1 MLTMQRPGRVDF
13 PLLFVTVALI
23 ALGVLFIYSSNRT
36 STASFRSAEHTRQ
49 ILWAVLGGVLMV
61 FTAVVDMS
69 LFKRHAFLAYGL
81 IIVLLILTLL
91 FGRMVNG
98 ARRWIGIGSLGLQPS
113 EFTKLVVILV
123 LAKVMDS
130 YFGSLH
136 KLSRFLILLAIA
148 ALPSALILV
157 QPDLGTSLSVVPVVF
172 AMSLVAGVSL
182 SHLVFFGVTGVLTI
196 VIAVLPAVNQH
207 LVSGNSAFLSVFAE
221 TGLMLLLVTVFL
233 GITLISWVAKS
244 VTGRQWFRWISY
256 GAGIS
261 ASSLMGA
268 MVIQR
273 ALRPFQVMRL
283 IVFLNPNIDPR
294 GAGWHTIQS
303 LTAVGSGGI
312 AGKGFM
318 QGTQSQLQYLPQQST
333 DFIFS
338 ILAEELG
345 FFGVLLVFALY
356 GFLLF
361 RGLVIAMQAR
371 DTFSGLVAT
380 GLVTLFA
387 FQFFVNVG
395 MTIGIMP
402 ITGIPLKLMSFG
414 GSSLWTSMIAIG
426 FLLNIAAGSRARKA

>member
-1 MLTMQRPGRVDF
+1 MLTLQRPGRVDF

-23 ALGVLFIYSSNRT
+23 ALGVLFIYSSNRA

-49 ILWAVLGGVLMV
+49 ILWAVLGGALMV
-61 FTAVVDMS
+61 FTAVFDMG
-69 LFKRHAFLAYGL
+69 LYKRYAFVAYG
-81 IIVLLILTLL
+81 IIILLLVLTLL
-91 FGRMVNG
+91 FGRVVNG
-98 ARRWIGIGSLGLQPS
+98 ARRWIGIGNLGIQPS
-113 EFTKLVVILV
+113 EFAKIVLILV

-130 YFGSLH
+130 SFGSLH
-136 KLSRFLILLAIA
+136 KLGRFMILLAIA
-148 ALPSALILV
+148 AVPAGLILV
-157 QPDLGTSLSVVPVVF
+157 QPDLGTALALIPVVF
-172 AMSLVAGVSL
+172 AMALVAGASL
-182 SHLVFFGVTGVLTI
+182 SHLMFFGLTGVLTI

-207 LVSGNSAFLSVFAE
+207 LVDGNSAFLSVFGE
-221 TGLMLLLVTVFL
+221 PGLMFLMILVFL
-233 GITLISWVAKS
+233 GITLLSWAARS
-244 VTGRQWFRWISY
+244 ATGRQWFRWISY
-256 GAGIS
+256 GSGVS

-268 MVIQR
+268 MIIQR

-283 IVFLNPNIDPR
+283 IVFLNPEIDPR

-303 LTAVGSGGI
+303 LTAVGSGGL
-312 AGKGFM
+312 AGKGWL

-345 FFGVLLVFALY
+345 FVGVLLVFALY

-380 GLVTLFA
+380 GVVTLFA

-414 GSSLWTSMIAIG
+414 GSSLWSAMIGIG
-426 FLLNIAAGSRARKA
+426 LLLNIAARSKVRQL

>member
-1 MLTMQRPGRVDF
+1 MLTLQRPGRVDF

-23 ALGVLFIYSSNRT
+23 ALGVLFIYSSNRA

-49 ILWAVLGGVLMV
+49 ILWAVLGGALMV
-61 FTAVVDMS
+61 FTAVFDMG
-69 LFKRHAFLAYGL
+69 LYKRYAFVAYG
-81 IIVLLILTLL
+81 IIILLLVLTLL
-91 FGRMVNG
+91 FGRVVNG
-98 ARRWIGIGSLGLQPS
+98 ARRWIGIGNLGIQPS
-113 EFTKLVVILV
+113 EFVKIVLILV

-130 YFGSLH
+130 SFGSLH
-136 KLSRFLILLAIA
+136 KLGRFMILLAIA
-148 ALPSALILV
+148 AVPAGLILV
-157 QPDLGTSLSVVPVVF
+157 QPDLGTALALIPVVF
-172 AMSLVAGVSL
+172 AMALVAGASL
-182 SHLVFFGVTGVLTI
+182 SHLMFFGLTGVLTI

-207 LVSGNSAFLSVFAE
+207 LVDGNSAFLSVFGE
-221 TGLMLLLVTVFL
+221 PGLMFLMILVFL
-233 GITLISWVAKS
+233 GITLLSWAARS
-244 VTGRQWFRWISY
+244 ATGRQWFRWISY
-256 GAGIS
+256 GSGVS

-268 MVIQR
+268 MIIQR

-283 IVFLNPNIDPR
+283 IVFLNPEIDPR

-303 LTAVGSGGI
+303 LTAVGSGGL
-312 AGKGFM
+312 AGKGWL

-345 FFGVLLVFALY
+345 FVGVLLVFALY

-380 GLVTLFA
+380 GVVTLFA

-414 GSSLWTSMIAIG
+414 GSSLWSAMIGIG
-426 FLLNIAAGSRARKA
+426 LLLNIAARSKVRQL

>member
-1 MLTMQRPGRVDF
+1 
-13 PLLFVTVALI
+13 
-23 ALGVLFIYSSNRT
+23 
-36 STASFRSAEHTRQ
+36 
-49 ILWAVLGGVLMV
+49 MV
-61 FTAVVDMS
+61 FTAVFDMG
-69 LFKRHAFLAYGL
+69 LYKRYAFVAYG
-81 IIVLLILTLL
+81 IIILLLVLTLL
-91 FGRMVNG
+91 FGRVVNG
-98 ARRWIGIGSLGLQPS
+98 ARRWIGIGNLGIQPS
-113 EFTKLVVILV
+113 EFAKIVLILV

-130 YFGSLH
+130 SFGSLH
-136 KLSRFLILLAIA
+136 KLGRFMILLAIA
-148 ALPSALILV
+148 AVPAGLILV
-157 QPDLGTSLSVVPVVF
+157 QPDLGTALALIPVVF
-172 AMSLVAGVSL
+172 AMALVAGASL
-182 SHLVFFGVTGVLTI
+182 SHLMFFGMTGVLTI

-207 LVSGNSAFLSVFAE
+207 LVDGNSAFLSVFGE
-221 TGLMLLLVTVFL
+221 SGLMFLMILVFL
-233 GITLISWVAKS
+233 GITLLSWAARS
-244 VTGRQWFRWISY
+244 ATGRQWFRWISY
-256 GAGIS
+256 GSGVS

-268 MVIQR
+268 MIIQR

-283 IVFLNPNIDPR
+283 IVFLNPEIDPR

-303 LTAVGSGGI
+303 LTAVGSGGL
-312 AGKGFM
+312 AGKGWL

-345 FFGVLLVFALY
+345 FVGVLLVFALY

-380 GLVTLFA
+380 GVVTLFA

-414 GSSLWTSMIAIG
+414 GSSLWSAMIGIG
-426 FLLNIAAGSRARKA
+426 LLLNIAARSKVRQL